1 MNKLVLMTKK
11 YNLRGKKNGVVRN
24 AMQRQFMISK
34 WLVHCVPHDR
44 IVIELKARLFLHLLV
59 GVIVER
65 RNVHQFML
73 LTLIPEQ

>member
-1 MNKLVLMTKK
+1 
-11 YNLRGKKNGVVRN
+11 
-24 AMQRQFMISK
+24 MISK